1 MGWPH
6 PPKGTPRRKKKQQSK
21 QRRTFS
27 TWSFRFQKKRSLS
40 ETRPQVGPEEGFKW
54 ATLCLSLS
62 LVRSFR
68 DNETPLTLAAQPQ
81 QFKGLRFSF
90 FLLCVGRLLTFALF
104 VCRSFVLRIFPS
116 PRASKS
122 SFHLYKFF
130 SAHHFIVCPS
140 NIYVLFPPPSGE
152 RKKEDLPQWFPLPK
166 GGDIYNIIPTPKD
179 IDFFAQISKLHNTH
193 SPDRR
198 H

>member
-1 MGWPH
+1 M
-6 PPKGTPRRKKKQQSK
+6 
-21 QRRTFS
+21 
-27 TWSFRFQKKRSLS
+27 QKKEIAVRDASS
-40 ETRPQVGPEEGFKW
+40 GWARGGVQVGNPLPVFISGP
-54 ATLCLSLS
+54 
-62 LVRSFR
+62 VIPRQR
-68 DNETPLTLAAQPQ
+68 DSTYASSAASAIQRIEV
-81 QFKGLRFSF
+81 LLF

-130 SAHHFIVCPS
+130 SAHHFIVCRS

-166 GGDIYNIIPTPKD
+166 GGDIYNIIPTPND